1 MNRSYKK
8 PATDIFLFLIISYS
22 TLLLGWQI
30 TSFIFI
36 YHSMDKGIIFERMIQ
51 WSSIH
56 PCFIGLG
63 VTITL
68 LYFPV
73 KQFLD
78 KKNQELLKA
87 IQIQMILQSLFLI
100 LILLNIVLFKN
111 NIHLNV
117 LELGAFLFALWLLV
131 RWGSIFFH
139 SNRPGWHHPTT
150 HGTFYTTAVV
160 SGCALLDIFNLISIQ
175 DSNLKYLILVLL
187 AFELFILY
195 SRFHYLS
202 TYNQET
208 NRIAKELFSSLLLF
222 FGTRIIIGIFMPAI
236 FILYTLLLKGKGVEG
251 IAVLLLMGTLME
263 RYLFVRTGE

>member
-1 MNRSYKK
+1 MNWSYKK
-8 PATDIFLFLIISYS
+8 LATNILLFLIIYFS
-22 TLLLGWQI
+22 TLLLGWQSV
-30 TSFIFI
+30 SFIYI
-36 YHSMDKGIIFERMIQ
+36 YHSMDEGIIFERMTQ
-51 WSSIH
+51 WSSLQ
-56 PCFIGLG
+56 PSFIGLG
-63 VTITL
+63 VIFTL
-68 LYFPV
+68 LFLPL
-73 KQFLD
+73 KQFLG
-78 KKNQELLKA
+78 KKNQELHKS
-87 IQIQMILQSLFLI
+87 IQIQMILQGLFLL
-100 LILLNIVLFKN
+100 LIFLNITLLNS

-117 LELGAFLFALWLLV
+117 LELAAFLFALWLLV

-150 HGTFYTTAVV
+150 HGTFYIAAFII
-160 SGCALLDIFNLISIQ
+160 GCALLDIFNLIKIQ

-202 TYNQET
+202 TNNQET
-208 NRIAKELFSSLLLF
+208 NRIAKELFGSLFLF

-236 FILYTLLLKGKGVEG
+236 FILYTLLIKGKSVEG